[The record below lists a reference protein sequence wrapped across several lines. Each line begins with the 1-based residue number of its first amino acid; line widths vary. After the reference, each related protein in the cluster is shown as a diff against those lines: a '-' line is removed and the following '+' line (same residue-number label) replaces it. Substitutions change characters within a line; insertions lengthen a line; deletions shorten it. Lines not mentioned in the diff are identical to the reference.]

1 MVAQR
6 VRDQVEAGIQVF
18 VTEHVMRYWTGLAG
32 KRKAALE
39 KLLKLLV
46 LCTPWLQ
53 FNHPLPP

>member
-39 KLLKLLV
+39 KLL
-46 LCTPWLQ
+46 
-53 FNHPLPP
+53 